1 MKYINSLVGLLV
13 MVCFVAIP
21 SDASAQKRRKKK
33 ADTETIEW
41 RYELEMV
48 NVGSAG
54 TKQIKV
60 WSYSN
65 FPETAQ
71 EQAKKNAIHGVCFR
85 GVGGGTGRTAGLDP
99 LVPPSAEKE
108 HEAFFKEFFA
118 DGGGYLRYVNLSGD
132 NMIGPGDMVKVGKK
146 EYKVGVVISVAY
158 SDLRKRLETE
168 GIVKKLG
175 F

>member
-1 MKYINSLVGLLV
+1 MKYINSLFGVLL
-13 MVCFVAIP
+13 MACFIAIP
-21 SDASAQKRRKKK
+21 FDSVAQKRKKRK
-33 ADTETIEW
+33 ADTETVEW
-41 RYELEMV
+41 RYELEMM
-48 NVGSAG
+48 NVASAG
-54 TKQIKV
+54 SKQVKV
-60 WSYSN
+60 WSYSK

-85 GVGGGTGRTAGLDP
+85 GVGGGGRTAGLDP
-99 LVPPSAEKE
+99 LVSASAEKE

-158 SDLRKRLETE
+158 NDLRKRLENE